1 MRTLRFTLIASAVV
15 VALGCGGG
23 DSSTAT
29 PESAG
34 NGPRVGGQITV
45 AIPEDVTT
53 FNEYQWAGEAS
64 EFEIM
69 DMLFPTLMEEQPD
82 YQQHPPSFAPRL
94 ATSWEF
100 SRDNRILTFQLRRD
114 AVWSDGVPV
123 TAADVVF
130 TFQVQTDPALGATGL
145 EIKDFIDR
153 VEAVDDHTVRFHFSR
168 VYPYQLMDANDGHII
183 PAHAWGTVPTEKWRS
198 TDFEK
203 LLVTCGPF
211 RLATH
216 TPDQTLVLE
225 RDPNYWDA
233 PRPYLDRVVFR
244 VIPDIN
250 SQLNQLLAGHIDL
263 VQAVPPREADRVRA
277 DPDLELVEFPSR
289 AWAFIAWNNRS
300 PLFADR
306 RVRRAMTLGIDR
318 ATAVASVYHGFAD
331 LSNGPILS
339 TMWAYNRDL
348 PVLPFDRAEAA
359 RLLAAA
365 GWADTDGDGVLD
377 RNGRAMAFDLLFPAT
392 NTIRRDLALLIQA
405 DLARLGVVVRP
416 VPTEL
421 GSLLARADS
430 GEFDAMLSAWAE
442 ATKIELTST
451 WTTPADGQGTN
462 NFVRYSNPEVDR
474 LVAAAREEPDYTR
487 AKVLYDR
494 IQELI
499 VGDQPVTF
507 LYEANQLVGISR
519 HVRNANINSAG
530 VFFNIEEWYREP

>member
-1 MRTLRFTLIASAVV
+1 MRTLRTTLIATAL
-15 VALGCGGG
+15 VAALACGRG
-23 DSSTAT
+23 DPDAARVTAD
-29 PESAG
+29 S
-34 NGPRVGGQITV
+34 GPHVGGQVTV

-82 YQQHPPSFAPRL
+82 YEQHPPSFAPRL

-100 SRDNRILTFQLRRD
+100 SRDNRVLTFQLRKD

-130 TFQVQTDPALGATGL
+130 TFQVQTDPELGATGL
-145 EIKDFIDR
+145 EIKDFIDK
-153 VEAVDDHTVRFHFSR
+153 VEAVDEHTVRFHFSR

-183 PAHAWGTVPTEKWRS
+183 PAHAWGAVPTEKWKS
-198 TDFEK
+198 TDFEER
-203 LLVTCGPF
+203 LVTCGPF
-211 RLATH
+211 RLASH

-225 RDPNYWDA
+225 RDPGYWDA

-277 DPDLELVEFPSR
+277 DADLELVEFPSR

-300 PLFADR
+300 PLFSDR
-306 RVRRAMTLGIDR
+306 RVRRAMTLAIDR
-318 ATAVASVYHGFAD
+318 ASAVASVYHGFAN

-348 PVLPFDRAEAA
+348 PVLPFDQAEAE
-359 RLLAAA
+359 RLLSAA
-365 GWADTDGDGVLD
+365 GWKDSDGDGVRD
-377 RNGRAMAFDLLFPAT
+377 RNGRAFAFDLLFPAT

-430 GEFDAMLSAWAE
+430 GQFDAMLSAWAE

-451 WTTPADGQGTN
+451 WTTPTEGQGTN

-519 HVRNANINSAG
+519 SIRNANINSAG